1 MNEER
6 QALALIG
13 LAFLVGVIG
22 LFLTG
27 GLPGV
32 KGFVEA
38 GDVYVDEYRADL
50 YLNGTLEEQFVY
62 RIKAPGKYR
71 MLYRKWTMPL
81 STTNPSI
88 PYIEPLKIS
97 SLQDFIPYFK
107 ERNGFVTVL
116 SNQSKYVGEIQSLA
130 ELNEAG
136 VYEPQKFSSG
146 TFKVDYLF
154 RIHPFLECD
163 QKFCHWNLMLADE
176 HLPYRQASIY
186 IHDPGNLAMHLSP
199 PQQ

>member
-6 QALALIG
+6 QALALIC
-13 LAFLVGVIG
+13 LAFLIGVIG

-71 MLYRKWTMPL
+71 ML
-81 STTNPSI
+81 
-88 PYIEPLKIS
+88 
-97 SLQDFIPYFK
+97 
-107 ERNGFVTVL
+107 
-116 SNQSKYVGEIQSLA
+116 
-130 ELNEAG
+130 
-136 VYEPQKFSSG
+136 
-146 TFKVDYLF
+146 
-154 RIHPFLECD
+154 
-163 QKFCHWNLMLADE
+163 
-176 HLPYRQASIY
+176 
-186 IHDPGNLAMHLSP
+186 
-199 PQQ
+199 